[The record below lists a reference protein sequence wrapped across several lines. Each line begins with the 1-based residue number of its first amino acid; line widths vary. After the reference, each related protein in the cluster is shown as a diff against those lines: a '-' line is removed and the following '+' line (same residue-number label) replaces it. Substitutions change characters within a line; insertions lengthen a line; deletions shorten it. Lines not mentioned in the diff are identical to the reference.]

1 MSDISTLLKSKWRG
15 TTSSMHQGAVATA
28 CSVVALV
35 LQKATFPCFVPRKDL
50 FLVSQQPSTRTGT
63 KDDVRNCRA
72 TLVASHQLQ
81 VEVASNNFKCVPR
94 CCGSVISECP
104 SLSWPS
110 STASASTFPP
120 RCACCSHLG
129 KLLSCHAL
137 RRHQAS
143 KSPGSAFAKKTTC
156 QYATSSPLTCGCAM
170 TRSNV

>member
-1 MSDISTLLKSKWRG
+1 MSDISTLLKSKGRG
-15 TTSSMHQGAVATA
+15 TTSSMHQGGYSLFGR
-28 CSVVALV
+28 CSRLA
-35 LQKATFPCFVPRKDL
+35 KSDL
-50 FLVSQQPSTRTGT
+50 AMLCASQGSFFLVSQQPSTRTGT

-81 VEVASNNFKCVPR
+81 VEVASNSFKCVPK

-120 RCACCSHLG
+120 RCARCSHLG

-170 TRSNV
+170 ARSNV

>member
-1 MSDISTLLKSKWRG
+1 MEQLQVCTKGLWLQLVRSLL
-15 TTSSMHQGAVATA
+15 SSCKKRPFH
-28 CSVVALV
+28 ALC
-35 LQKATFPCFVPRKDL
+35 LARIF